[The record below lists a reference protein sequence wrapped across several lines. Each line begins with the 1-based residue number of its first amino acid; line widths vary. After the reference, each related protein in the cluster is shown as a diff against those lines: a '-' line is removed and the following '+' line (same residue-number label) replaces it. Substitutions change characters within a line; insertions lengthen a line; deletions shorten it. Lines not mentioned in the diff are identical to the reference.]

1 MNKETIKAT
10 VSAAVV
16 IIVNVAALWGISID
30 ADVWTNGICAVIA
43 LAANIWAI
51 WHNHNFTSAAQQGQQ
66 LTDAIKAGAEV
77 EYEIDGTNG
86 YDLPAEADEVDHY
99 SVEVTD

>member
-1 MNKETIKAT
+1 MNKETVKAT

-43 LAANIWAI
+43 LAANVWAI
-51 WHNHNFTSAAQQGQQ
+51 WHNHNFTAAAQKGQ
-66 LTDAIKAGAEV
+66 
-77 EYEIDGTNG
+77 
-86 YDLPAEADEVDHY
+86 
-99 SVEVTD
+99 EVTDSIKKAAIDEKGGWE

>member
-30 ADVWTNGICAVIA
+30 ADVWTDGICAVIA
-43 LAANIWAI
+43 LAANVWAI
-51 WHNHNFTSAAQQGQQ
+51 WHNHNFTIAAQQGQM
-66 LTDAIKAGAEV
+66 LTDAIKAGDEPDAA
-77 EYEIDGTNG
+77 D
-86 YDLPAEADEVDHY
+86 DLRGE
-99 SVEVTD
+99 